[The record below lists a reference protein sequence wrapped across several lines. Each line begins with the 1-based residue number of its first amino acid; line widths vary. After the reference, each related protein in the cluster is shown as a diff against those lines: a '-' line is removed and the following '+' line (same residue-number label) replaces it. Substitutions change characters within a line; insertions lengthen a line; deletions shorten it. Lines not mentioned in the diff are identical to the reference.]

1 MGDERR
7 STTKDDFA
15 VIHLC
20 EALASGIMKV
30 VVPLANATASAGI
43 PTVVIHGRRP
53 ETPQELAP
61 MFESRVRLL
70 DVPGW
75 GQRSGYD
82 GFASALRAAA
92 TLRRELA
99 RHERGVLHMHS
110 TYAGLVGRLVPS
122 AGWTRFYTP
131 QGYAFL
137 NDSHPRP
144 VRLTVFAAEM
154 LLARRAHVLACS
166 LAEGAE
172 AAEQLRS
179 RAVSVVQN
187 GLDMDA
193 LPSLAP
199 EPNGRL
205 VVASI
210 GRVVYQRRPD
220 LFAEVAAL
228 LHGEDARFV
237 WLGDGPERSTL
248 ARAGVSVSGWLSQ
261 EEVVSAMLGANV
273 IVHFSAFEGLPLA
286 LLEAMTTGRAIVAS
300 DLPVIREVVADTA
313 ILVRTP
319 TEAADA
325 IRKLSGDEARRR
337 ELGVRARDRVR
348 RLYTKDAMVG
358 RTLAAYGL
366 GDLTDAAA
374 APERAPRP

>member
-1 MGDERR
+1 M
-7 STTKDDFA
+7 
-15 VIHLC
+15 
-20 EALASGIMKV
+20 
-30 VVPLANATASAGI
+30 
-43 PTVVIHGRRP
+43 
-53 ETPQELAP
+53 
-61 MFESRVRLL
+61 
-70 DVPGW
+70 
-75 GQRSGYD
+75 
-82 GFASALRAAA
+82 
-92 TLRRELA
+92 
-99 RHERGVLHMHS
+99 
-110 TYAGLVGRLVPS
+110 
-122 AGWTRFYTP
+122 
-131 QGYAFL
+131 
-137 NDSHPRP
+137 
-144 VRLTVFAAEM
+144 
-154 LLARRAHVLACS
+154 
-166 LAEGAE
+166 
-172 AAEQLRS
+172 
-179 RAVSVVQN
+179 
-187 GLDMDA
+187 
-193 LPSLAP
+193 
-199 EPNGRL
+199 
-205 VVASI
+205 
-210 GRVVYQRRPD
+210 YQRRPD

>member
-1 MGDERR
+1 
-7 STTKDDFA
+7 
-15 VIHLC
+15 
-20 EALASGIMKV
+20 
-30 VVPLANATASAGI
+30 
-43 PTVVIHGRRP
+43 
-53 ETPQELAP
+53 
-61 MFESRVRLL
+61 
-70 DVPGW
+70 
-75 GQRSGYD
+75 
-82 GFASALRAAA
+82 
-92 TLRRELA
+92 
-99 RHERGVLHMHS
+99 MHS

-248 ARAGVSVSGWLSQ
+248 ARAGVSVSGWLS
-261 EEVVSAMLGANV
+261 
-273 IVHFSAFEGLPLA
+273 LA
-286 LLEAMTTGRAIVAS
+286 S
-300 DLPVIREVVADTA
+300 W
-313 ILVRTP
+313 
-319 TEAADA
+319 
-325 IRKLSGDEARRR
+325 S
-337 ELGVRARDRVR
+337 
-348 RLYTKDAMVG
+348 
-358 RTLAAYGL
+358 
-366 GDLTDAAA
+366 
-374 APERAPRP
+374 

>member
-1 MGDERR
+1 
-7 STTKDDFA
+7 
-15 VIHLC
+15 
-20 EALASGIMKV
+20 
-30 VVPLANATASAGI
+30 
-43 PTVVIHGRRP
+43 
-53 ETPQELAP
+53 
-61 MFESRVRLL
+61 
-70 DVPGW
+70 
-75 GQRSGYD
+75 
-82 GFASALRAAA
+82 
-92 TLRRELA
+92 
-99 RHERGVLHMHS
+99 MHS

-325 IRKLSGDEARRR
+325 IRKLSGDAARRR